1 MFTAEDILAR
11 MRKQPFVPV
20 RIVTSSG
27 ESYEVHHPDL
37 VLVGRR
43 DIQVGLASKR
53 NPAIYEQVSRV
64 SLLHITA
71 MEDVLSKGKK
81 SGGNGA
87 KR

>member
-1 MFTAEDILAR
+1 MFTSNDVRAR

-37 VLVGRR
+37 VWVGQR
-43 DIQVGLASKR
+43 DIHVGTASKGD
-53 NPAIYEQVSRV
+53 PSVYEQSSRV

-71 MEDVLSKGKK
+71 MEDVA
-81 SGGNGA
+81 A